1 MANSTYLEKPEI
13 MFYQKNFWFLLAK
26 RLDPINFIFMA
37 IKLIKACKELNI
49 GIATLTAWCERNG
62 YCVEHDPN
70 YRLSDELFAH
80 LAKAFHKD
88 KEVKL
93 NADRALAEA
102 REKAIPCDYD
112 IFRTEAS
119 EEELEHYWED
129 DYGVRYSIDG
139 TKVLKASKELK
150 GLDYIV
156 KKGVLTI
163 CDSAFQ
169 GKGLHSIT
177 LPDSVVSI
185 GGVAFANNDDMEYC
199 NIPASVKYIVENNPW
214 GGCFCI
220 KKMKCESPL
229 FQIKDCILYSF
240 DFRVC
245 YGMIYWNSNNIE
257 IDFKTKIICAN
268 AFWSCRSR
276 ANNIVESVRMISID
290 EVGKDA
296 FDYCKSAVFKIE
308 RPIKHIESET
318 FESCESLES
327 IDLSQIKRIPT
338 RAFVSCKKLKEVRFS
353 SELSFIDKEAF
364 KWCEALECVEIPK
377 SVTFIAENAFDSC
390 ISLCEFKVDPKNTSY
405 TSIDGVLYN
414 KSITR
419 LIKYPPAKHGKEF
432 VIPDTV
438 CEICDRALGQTFLE
452 SVICRSK
459 ILSFG
464 RLVFYENKSLNKC
477 YLYLDDR
484 ADAQSAWNLGS
495 FLFTLESEDSSIKQ
509 NGYNLITK
517 SAMQGLPE
525 AQVCLARC
533 FKNGW
538 YRELD
543 VDNYIYWLMRASKNK
558 NYEAMCYLAVEYITG
573 ENISKDYEK
582 AYDLLSTVEN
592 ATLREKMHCQGKFYA
607 PLGYFYMTG
616 KVVEKDVNK
625 AVEYFKN
632 GVLWKD
638 AFAEYFLAMCYENG
652 DGIERDLQ
660 KAKEY
665 YLFAKEHGHNK
676 ADEAIRRITQKL
688 EPNIEEPAINVRE
701 KSQIM
706 GLLKQHSIGRFY
718 HFTSRRNII
727 SIKKMGGLY
736 SWYYMEQHDID
747 IPVPGGSDLSRKLDT
762 DKRLADYVRLSF
774 CPSHPMAYRLEQE
787 GEDIVVLEISTDV
800 AVLSE
805 TKFSNMNAADSL
817 SYCAKGYA
825 GLKEVDIDAT
835 QQQYLTNTDPLF
847 KYMQA
852 EVLVKTHIPAKY
864 ILNLDEFI

>member
-1 MANSTYLEKPEI
+1 
-13 MFYQKNFWFLLAK
+13 
-26 RLDPINFIFMA
+26 MA

-119 EEELEHYWED
+119 KEELEHYWED

-156 KKGVLTI
+156 KEGVLTI

-229 FQIKDCILYSF
+229 FQIKDSILYSS

-268 AFWSCRSR
+268 AFWSCRSI
-276 ANNIVESVRMISID
+276 AYDIIKSVRLISID
-290 EVGKDA
+290 EIGAQA
-296 FDYCKSAVFKIE
+296 FFSCKSAVFKTE
-308 RPIKHIESET
+308 RPIKQIGIDS
-318 FESCESLES
+318 FARCESLEV
-327 IDLSQIKRIPT
+327 IDIS
-338 RAFVSCKKLKEVRFS
+338 KLKEIPEHAFKACKQLKAIHFS
-353 SELSFIDKEAF
+353 SELTIINKGAF
-364 KWCEALECVEIPK
+364 ELCEALEHMKIPK
-377 SVTFIAENAFDSC
+377 SVSFIAEDAFNGC
-390 ISLCEFKVDPKNTSY
+390 TSLDDFQVDTENTSY
-405 TSIDGVLYN
+405 TSVDGILYN
-414 KSITR
+414 KNVTR
-419 LIKYPPAKHGKEF
+419 LIKYPPAKVGKEF
-432 VIPDTV
+432 VIPNTV
-438 CEICDRALGQTFLE
+438 CEICNNAFEQTVLETVRCNGQ
-452 SVICRSK
+452 

-464 RLVFYENKSLNKC
+464 KQVFNKNKALNKC
-477 YLYLDDR
+477 YIYLDDR
-484 ADAQSAWNLGS
+484 ADAQSAWNFGS
-495 FLFTLESEDSSIKQ
+495 FLLNLKSEDGSVTE
-509 NGYNLITK
+509 NGYNSITK
-517 SAMQGLPE
+517 SAVQGKPE
-525 AQVCLARC
+525 AQWYLARC

-538 YRELD
+538 YVEP
-543 VDNYIYWLMRASKNK
+543 NANKYIFWLMQASNNK
-558 NYEAMCYLAVEYITG
+558 NYEAMYCLAKEYMIAKNLP
-573 ENISKDYEK
+573 EDLEK
-582 AYDLLSTVEN
+582 AYDLLSTIEN
-592 ATLREKMHCQGKFYA
+592 ASLFEKFQCKGKYYALLGWFYEY
-607 PLGYFYMTG
+607 GE
-616 KVVEKDVNK
+616 VVAKDVSK
-625 AVEYFKN
+625 AVEYYKKGIEWN
-632 GVLWKD
+632 D
-638 AFAEYFLAMCYENG
+638 ASAEYFLADCYENG
-652 DGIERDLQ
+652 VGIERDLQ

-665 YLFAKEHGHNK
+665 YLRAKEHGHNK

-701 KSQIM
+701 KSPIM
-706 GLLKQHSIGRFY
+706 DLLRQHSIGRFY
-718 HFTSRRNII
+718 HFTSRRNLK

-747 IPVPGGSDLSRKLDT
+747 IPVPGGSELSRKLDK

-787 GEDIVVLEISTDV
+787 GENIVVLEISTDV